1 VFSGGN
7 TNRGVEMK
15 DNLKVFGN
23 VLLRIVAVF
32 TASGLTVIGA
42 GAIAGISTIKAIFVV
57 GLTAVAAVTERL
69 ARDFINDG
77 KLTTDEINEA
87 FAPFEAPKNAE
98 NDVVN

>member
-1 VFSGGN
+1 
-7 TNRGVEMK
+7 MK

-42 GAIAGISTIKAIFVV
+42 GAIAGISTLKAIFVV

-77 KLTTDEINEA
+77 KLTSDEINEA
-87 FAPFEAPKNAE
+87 FVPFEAPKNAKNE
-98 NDVVN
+98 GVN